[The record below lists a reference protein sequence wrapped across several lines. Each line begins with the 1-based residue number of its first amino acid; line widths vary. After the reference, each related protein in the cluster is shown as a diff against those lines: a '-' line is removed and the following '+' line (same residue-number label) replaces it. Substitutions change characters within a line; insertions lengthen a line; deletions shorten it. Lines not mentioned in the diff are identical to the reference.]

1 MRLVNLTPHALNIE
15 GVGEIPSAGVARLIE
30 KTGDPVFIPIDGGGI
45 RIKCVPT
52 VYAGVEGLPQPLD
65 VDTIYIVSRP
75 VAEFIKHP
83 QVMAPAEY
91 IRDSDG
97 RITGARALCWF
108 L

>member
-1 MRLVNLTPHALNIE
+1 MKVINLTPHPLNIE

-30 KTGDPVFIPIDGGGI
+30 RTGDPTFIPIDGGT

-52 VYAGVEGLPQPLD
+52 VYAEVEGLPQPMD

-75 VAEFIKHP
+75 VAEFVKHP

-97 RITGARALCWF
+97 RIIGARALSWF